1 VLRHL
6 IPHTLQLIVAVWGI
20 SLIVFLVNFVIGD
33 PLSGLVSAETPEAT
47 RALLR
52 HQYGFDRPILVQYF
66 EFARRA
72 AVGDFGDS
80 YLIHKPALDLVFERI
95 PATLLLA
102 LSGMGIGILIA
113 VPVGIISAYR
123 PRSLLDNIATIIA
136 VAGQAMPIYWL
147 GLMLILLLSVHWRLL
162 PASGYGTPQHLV
174 LPAFSLGVFT
184 APIAMR
190 LVRSG
195 MLDALSQDYVRT
207 ARAKGLRELPVLL
220 KHALP
225 NMLIPVIT
233 LLGLQFGQLMGGAI
247 ITETVFAWPGVALLA
262 ITALY
267 RSDVPV
273 MQASVVMLAIII
285 TLVNFAVD
293 ALVSVLDPRL
303 RNA

>member
-1 VLRHL
+1 VVRLL
-6 IPHTLQLIVAVWGI
+6 IPQTLQLLVAVWGI

-47 RALLR
+47 RAVLR
-52 HQYGFDRPILVQYF
+52 HQYGFDRPILVQYAD
-66 EFARRA
+66 FASRA

-80 YLIHKPALDLVFERI
+80 YLIHKPAIALVVERI
-95 PATLLLA
+95 PATLTLA
-102 LSGMGIGILIA
+102 VAGMGIGILIA
-113 VPVGIISAYR
+113 FPVGIISAYR
-123 PRSLLDNIATIIA
+123 PRSLVDNVATIVA
-136 VAGQAMPIYWL
+136 VAGQAMPLYWL

-207 ARAKGLRELPVLL
+207 ARAKGVNEWVVLL

-225 NMLIPVIT
+225 NTLIPVIT
-233 LLGLQFGQLMGGAI
+233 VLGLQFGQLMGGAI

-267 RSDVPV
+267 RSDIPV
-273 MQASVVMLAIII
+273 MQAAVVMLAVII
-285 TLVNFAVD
+285 TIVNFAVD
-293 ALVSVLDPRL
+293 MAVTVLDPRM
-303 RNA
+303 RRA